1 MARRA
6 WQELRPALIRA
17 AGSPLALARR
27 EEAVVQRL
35 LGLAQAQP
43 GADPERLAQRAS
55 LLDLAGRHAEAQAL
69 LQGLGELPAG
79 LRAAVS
85 LLTHM
90 VRCHVLWEEDRNA
103 RSEARGGMVPV
114 EILSPEVPPAELR
127 RRFLEPGV
135 PCVLRGCP
143 EVAPRWGPLELKK
156 LLGDQQVPT
165 RRCEESSGSWARLEF
180 VQAQKFK
187 DFCEAHI
194 EPFKDGA
201 APRESP
207 QLFDFSIWQHCA
219 DTLGRQVSMP
229 SQWFPVDLY
238 TYAGAR
244 IQPVSGSAG
253 PTLFLAPKGS
263 GSSLHVDTLQPFGG
277 LEDCSRGDTSGAAAR
292 GWKAATNPAKGSAQK
307 LRDLGA
313 QMNALRTHFWMAMC
327 HGRKRWRLVSRDD
340 ISLLHPMYLA
350 DLNPVFPADLNALEE
365 TSPGRVKVHEVVL
378 EPGDLIFVPAG
389 WPHQVDNLET
399 SVAVSAN
406 FIDPSN
412 LQRALD
418 EADLLA
424 LVEEEAQLLGDAL
437 RKAEVTRLLEE
448 AAPNEPLR
456 VFKARHGETRA
467 PQEIQRRLLQ
477 AVGIAALSF
486 GGLCL
491 AACWPL
497 IERPAEKKPPA
508 RQPSLSA
515 LRV

>member
-263 GSSLHVDTLQPFGG
+263 GSSLHVDTLQ
-277 LEDCSRGDTSGAAAR
+277 
-292 GWKAATNPAKGSAQK
+292 
-307 LRDLGA
+307 
-313 QMNALRTHFWMAMC
+313 THFWMAMC